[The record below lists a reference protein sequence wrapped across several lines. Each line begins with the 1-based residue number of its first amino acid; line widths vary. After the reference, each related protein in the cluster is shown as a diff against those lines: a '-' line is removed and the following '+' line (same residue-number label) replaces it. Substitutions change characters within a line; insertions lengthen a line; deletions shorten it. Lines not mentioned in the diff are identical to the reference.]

1 MRARGARFVL
11 SLFLWACAPALHEPR
26 PIDALAPGQARGRNA
41 EELVR
46 DAQLAWARRAQPGE
60 AARAQAL
67 FLDAAAADPQ
77 RVDAVLGA
85 MRALSFRIEHER
97 NVSRG
102 DLAAE
107 EVELGQWCQRR
118 AADNPEC
125 DYRLAIAL
133 GQQARERS
141 STGKDALGRMVALL
155 KGAIA
160 RAPSLDSAGPHR
172 ALALVLLRAPSWP
185 VGPGDP
191 EEALGEAQAAV
202 QLFPDAADNQLALA
216 EALAANGETA
226 RARSAYSRALALA
239 TAARAA
245 GDLDAPRWM
254 KEAKEGIDRN
264 PGP

>member
-1 MRARGARFVL
+1 MRAAAALLVL
-11 SLFLWACAPALHEPR
+11 LGACASALHEPR
-26 PIDALAPGQARGRNA
+26 PIGDLAPGEARGRSA
-41 EELVR
+41 DELVR
-46 DAQLAWARRAQPGE
+46 AATAAWERRAQPGQ

-67 FLDAAAADPQ
+67 FLDAAAADEK

-97 NVSRG
+97 GVARG

-118 AADNPEC
+118 APQNPEC

-155 KGAIA
+155 HTIIA
-160 RAPSLDSAGPHR
+160 RTPTLDSGGPHR
-172 ALALVLLRAPSWP
+172 MLALVLLRAPSWP

-191 EEALGEAQAAV
+191 EEALGEARAAV
-202 QLFPDAADNQLALA
+202 QLFPNAPDNQLALA
-216 EALAANGETA
+216 EALAANGSTAEA
-226 RARSAYSRALALA
+226 RAAYARALALA

-254 KEAKEGIDRN
+254 KEAQEGLDNN